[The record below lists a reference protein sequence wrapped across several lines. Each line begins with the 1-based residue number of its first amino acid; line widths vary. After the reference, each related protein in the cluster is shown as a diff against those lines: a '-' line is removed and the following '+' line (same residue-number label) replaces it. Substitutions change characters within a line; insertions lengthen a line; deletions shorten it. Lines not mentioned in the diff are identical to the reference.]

1 LPTADFDDF
10 ESYVKAQEPKP
21 RTPRKVTKRDQA
33 IRVMAPK
40 DGEPPTPPDGVP
52 ATSVLAHSAPSV
64 ALLHLKPSK
73 LYAKADGLTAPEE
86 VDKLERRVGLLARYI
101 IEALLWDE
109 EGWSK
114 KERYDAAV
122 KAISTLEGTKERL
135 WVRDEQQKVPYSE
148 EELVKERKEVEERLR
163 GLLRLKGARK
173 AEVAEVA
180 TEMVQLVKG
189 GEA

>member
-10 ESYVKAQEPKP
+10 ESY
-21 RTPRKVTKRDQA
+21 
-33 IRVMAPK
+33 
-40 DGEPPTPPDGVP
+40 
-52 ATSVLAHSAPSV
+52 SAPSV